1 MHRQY
6 ALKQVIIAFG
16 IEEWIL
22 FGLMIFFLPLQA
34 RAHIDLESY
43 SHHAIT
49 QQFSPFGEKLCS
61 SKRQLINPCLSH
73 FTIYL
78 MGLP

>member
-1 MHRQY
+1 MPLFYVVQILLVMILRRTIGLLHCRLTYY

-34 RAHIDLESY
+34 RAHIDLES
-43 SHHAIT
+43 
-49 QQFSPFGEKLCS
+49 
-61 SKRQLINPCLSH
+61 
-73 FTIYL
+73 
-78 MGLP
+78 